1 MAEVSRNV
9 AHDRRFAFGD
19 MVYLPFPFADAD
31 AEKNRWAFVLL
42 DARDKVVV
50 AYCTTNPAWTSG
62 TISLGMMAGKVSNL
76 VAPVWE
82 VVSKERLILSRGV
95 NRANLRI
102 PGLLGLIGKV
112 CRINRNGEPWYGGY
126 TAEIL
131 EEVKAADRWVRNS
144 AVKFVTGHGRKA
156 A

>member
-1 MAEVSRNV
+1 MTEVSRNV

-62 TISLGMMAGKVSNL
+62 SISLGKMSDKVSNL

-95 NRANLRI
+95 LRANLRI

-112 CRINRNGEPWYGGY
+112 CRVSRNGTPWYGGY
-126 TAEIL
+126 SSAIL
-131 EEVKAADRWVRNS
+131 EEVKKANSWVRDS
-144 AVKFVTGHGRKA
+144 AVRFSAGHGKA